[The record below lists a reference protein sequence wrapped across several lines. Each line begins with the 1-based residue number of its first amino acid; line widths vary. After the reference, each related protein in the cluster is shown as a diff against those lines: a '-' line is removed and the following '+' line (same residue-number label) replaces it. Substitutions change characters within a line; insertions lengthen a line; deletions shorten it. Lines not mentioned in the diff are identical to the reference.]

1 MIQKASELI
10 KEAKRDLH
18 KLQTKQK
25 RLVRTG
31 RPELDGAL
39 NGLLPSDVIVIS
51 GLSGSGKTYYM
62 EELKRNIMSEELNP
76 NSSNFISLS
85 YNWEMKTFSLLLR
98 GLSKATGVSK
108 KDIVD
113 QPFDEES
120 LSKAAE
126 FSNTYSDARYFI
138 NQEPCTPL
146 EFFNQTDVFLDSNKD
161 KEGIFVYL
169 DHASLINGS
178 NKQDSIRELVEY
190 INKLKLKYSNVYFI
204 ILAQMNRDILKRC
217 EQASNLAFP
226 RQSDLENSSTL
237 TQIASFVVMVH
248 QPSKVNIDLYGKINP
263 SYYSYLSE
271 HLSDSD
277 LNKTSFLTE
286 NRVFYHLV
294 KSREAE
300 IGDKSLYISHIDK
313 HKTSLPKSNKQIINE
328 IEEPSFSEQL
338 QDSVIK
344 PNLDFDDIL
353 FEDENTDSPF

>member
-1 MIQKASELI
+1 MIKAAKALVDQ
-10 KEAKRDLH
+10 AKRELY
-18 KLQTKQK
+18 KLQIGEKK
-25 RLVRTG
+25 LVRTG

-62 EELKRNIMSEELNP
+62 EELRKNIMSKSLND
-76 NSSNFISLS
+76 NSDNFLSLS

-98 GLSKATGVSK
+98 GLSQATGVSK
-108 KDIVD
+108 KSLIESPLD
-113 QPFDEES
+113 DEE
-120 LSKAAE
+120 LKLAKV
-126 FSNTYSDARYFI
+126 FSDNYSDPRNFI
-138 NQEPCTPL
+138 NQDPCTPL
-146 EFFNQTDVFLDSNKD
+146 DFFNQTDKFLSENTD
-161 KEGIFVYL
+161 KEGIFVSL

-178 NKQDSIRELVEY
+178 NKQDAIRELVEY

-263 SYYSYLSE
+263 NYYNYLFE
-271 HLSDSD
+271 HLSDTD

-300 IGDKSLYISHIDK
+300 IGDKTLFISHVNK
-313 HKTSLPKSNKQIINE
+313 HETSLPKSTKTLLKE
-328 IEEPSFSEQL
+328 IEAPSFEDQL
-338 QDSVIK
+338 KDAVIK
-344 PNLDFDDIL
+344 PNTDFDDML
-353 FEDENTDSPF
+353 FENEDTDSPF